1 MRHSPLEKHQEFHR
15 TLCRGLEEQP
25 RFYLARSPFLNA
37 QIAELMVDLPLA
49 HQKEFALAEK
59 P

>member
-1 MRHSPLEKHQEFHR
+1 
-15 TLCRGLEEQP
+15 LEEQP